1 MGVGLGI
8 LTMLASL
15 AVGATAVFVLAL
27 RTGSGVL
34 WQLAGLIAASLG
46 ILIFLWAHDILPQSL
61 TRFREPL
68 AFGTAYLGQTLVLLF
83 LSFRVMRPGGIAKGR
98 VEAE

>member
-15 AVGATAVFVLAL
+15 AVGASAVFVLAL

-34 WQLAGLIAASLG
+34 WQLAGLFAAGVG
-46 ILIFLWAHDILPQSL
+46 IVVFLWAHEVLPFSL
-61 TRFREPL
+61 TQFREPL
-68 AFGTAYLGQTLVLLF
+68 AFGTAYLGQTLMLLF
-83 LSFRVMRPGGIAKGR
+83 LAFRVNKLGQLGQGGAT
-98 VEAE
+98 E